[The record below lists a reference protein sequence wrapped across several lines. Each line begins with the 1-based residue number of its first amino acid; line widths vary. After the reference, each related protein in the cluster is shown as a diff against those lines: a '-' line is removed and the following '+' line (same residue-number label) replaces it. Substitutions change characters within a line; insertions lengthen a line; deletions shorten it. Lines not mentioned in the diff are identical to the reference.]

1 VSFITENWTLIALVL
16 ASGAMLMWPAM
27 SAGGGK
33 NGLNAN
39 EAVQL
44 MNREKA
50 VIVDVCNAD
59 EYAAGHIL
67 AAKNIPVDRLA
78 TDLPLQVKNKALP
91 LLIVCASG
99 IRSGKAAAAAIKLG
113 YEKVYT
119 LRGGMGAWRSAN
131 LPVEKA

>member
-1 VSFITENWTLIALVL
+1 
-16 ASGAMLMWPAM
+16 MLMWPAM

-59 EYAAGHIL
+59 EYAAGHIS

-91 LLIVCASG
+91 LLFVCASG
-99 IRSGKAAAAAIKLG
+99 IRSGKAATAAIKLG